1 MDSGRGSF
9 RRRGMQ
15 SRWSAAR
22 LAARAQEGM
31 HTYSLLEQWRCTLA
45 KVEREAARHRCLEVE
60 MLAGA
65 AALAVDELIRATQAE
80 ELLQP
85 DMQ

>member
-1 MDSGRGSF
+1 MDSGRGYF
-9 RRRGMQ
+9 RRRGTQ

-22 LAARAQEGM
+22 PAPRAHEGI

-45 KVEREAARHRCLEVE
+45 KVEQEAARHRCPEVE

-65 AALAVDELIRATQAE
+65 AALAVDELIKATLAVE
-80 ELLQP
+80 LQP